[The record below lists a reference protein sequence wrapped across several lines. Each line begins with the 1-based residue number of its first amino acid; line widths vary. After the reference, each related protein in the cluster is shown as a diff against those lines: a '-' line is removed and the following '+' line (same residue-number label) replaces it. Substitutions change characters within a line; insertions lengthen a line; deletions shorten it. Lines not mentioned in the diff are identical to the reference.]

1 MKPQTKNKILISVIV
16 VLSIIL
22 IYGVYTGFKVKAE
35 LISLNS
41 QIIQLTDDKIKLTD
55 EKNSLQTKISDLDSK
70 YNLLE
75 KDVQKIYKTCLK
87 ENACKG
93 RFPSVSW
100 YCNNVGDEVADYSH
114 ICVCD
119 SSCNLNATEIKK

>member
-22 IYGVYTGFKVKAE
+22 IYGVYTGFKVKTE
-35 LISLNS
+35 LNNLNS
-41 QIIQLTDDKIKLTD
+41 QIVQLKD
-55 EKNSLQTKISDLDSK
+55 EKESLQNKITELESK
-70 YNLLE
+70 NNLLTQ
-75 KDVQKIYKTCLK
+75 DVAKIYKTCLT

-93 RFPSVSW
+93 HYPSVSW

-119 SSCNLNATEIKK
+119 SSCNLNATQVK

>member
-22 IYGVYTGFKVKAE
+22 IYGIYTGFKVKAE
-35 LISLNS
+35 LNNLNN
-41 QIIQLTDDKIKLTD
+41 QIVQLTDDKTNLIN
-55 EKNSLQTKISDLDSK
+55 ERNSLQTKVSNLESK
-70 YNLLE
+70 NNLLTQ
-75 KDVQKIYKTCLK
+75 DVAKIYKTCIT

-93 RFPSVSW
+93 HYPSVSW

-119 SSCNLNATEIKK
+119 SACNLNATQVK

>member
-22 IYGVYTGFKVKAE
+22 IYGVYTGFKVRTE
-35 LISLNS
+35 LNNLNS
-41 QIIQLTDDKIKLTD
+41 QIVQLKD
-55 EKNSLQTKISDLDSK
+55 EKESLQNKITELESK
-70 YNLLE
+70 NNLLTQ
-75 KDVQKIYKTCLK
+75 DVAKIYKTCMT
-87 ENACKG
+87 ENVCKG

-100 YCNNVGDEVADYSH
+100 YCNNIGDEVADYSH

-119 SSCNLNATEIKK
+119 SSCNLNATQVK